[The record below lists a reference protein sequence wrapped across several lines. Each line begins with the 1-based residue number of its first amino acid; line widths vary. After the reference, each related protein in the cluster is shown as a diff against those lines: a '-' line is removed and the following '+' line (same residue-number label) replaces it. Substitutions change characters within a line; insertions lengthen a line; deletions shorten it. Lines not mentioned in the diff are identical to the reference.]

1 MVKQP
6 SPLIIIP
13 FRHRPGHCSML
24 EDRGA
29 ASCVQFDQALA
40 AFPWLASI
48 ACALF
53 GSVYDPS
60 KLRFTD
66 RLIASLP
73 ASPQHNMPATPRTAV
88 WGRQIQGGHL

>member
-1 MVKQP
+1 
-6 SPLIIIP
+6 
-13 FRHRPGHCSML
+13 ML

-40 AFPWLASI
+40 AFPWLALI

-53 GSVYDPS
+53 GGVYDPS

-73 ASPQHNMPATPRTAV
+73 ASDVRDWTEIRAWAHALAAKVAPALHETR
-88 WGRQIQGGHL
+88 HSYE